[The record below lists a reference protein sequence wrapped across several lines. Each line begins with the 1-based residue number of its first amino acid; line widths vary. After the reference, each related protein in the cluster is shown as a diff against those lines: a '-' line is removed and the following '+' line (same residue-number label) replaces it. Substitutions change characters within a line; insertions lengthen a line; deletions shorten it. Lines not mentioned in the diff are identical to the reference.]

1 MILPFEASEEA
12 VKTVKEEIKIQK
24 SKPTMDPSLWKS
36 DDDAKKAVRYIMSD
50 TLTKDN
56 RFLVS
61 ISKVR
66 MYKMLTSANEDEKK
80 MWESSSNAAIL
91 EVIFNIL
98 GDSKST
104 LMNAIGGQIY
114 SAAATRKNPVLS
126 HLVAKRNF
134 SQFSDEDIRDIT
146 KVFVKF
152 KAADTSKDPLENN
165 IAWVGLTQGKKEDA
179 LLYPKRLSDF
189 DKNVM
194 NRIDNLYPDKVGVPS
209 DPDYRRK
216 ASNLMI
222 TIMNL
227 YKENDLLPQVS
238 ETDYKQAVEDA
249 VKATSGETAPKE
261 EPKPA
266 EDKRIKEK
274 RNNS

>member
-1 MILPFEASEEA
+1 
-12 VKTVKEEIKIQK
+12 
-24 SKPTMDPSLWKS
+24 MDPSLWKS

-152 KAADTSKDPLENN
+152 KAADTSKDPLKTTLP
-165 IAWVGLTQGKKEDA
+165 GLA
-179 LLYPKRLSDF
+179 
-189 DKNVM
+189 
-194 NRIDNLYPDKVGVPS
+194 
-209 DPDYRRK
+209 
-216 ASNLMI
+216 
-222 TIMNL
+222 
-227 YKENDLLPQVS
+227 
-238 ETDYKQAVEDA
+238 
-249 VKATSGETAPKE
+249 
-261 EPKPA
+261 
-266 EDKRIKEK
+266 
-274 RNNS
+274 